1 MNVEGII
8 RENIRSLVAYTS
20 AREEFSGQDVT
31 LLDANENPNDTGYNR
46 YPDPFQRELKR
57 AVARVKR
64 VDAARLVLGNGSDEL
79 IDMLVR
85 VTCEPGRDNM
95 IVFSPSY
102 AMYEVCGHV
111 NGVETR
117 VLDLGDNLEP
127 RWDAIFDA
135 VDGQTRLLFFCSPNN
150 PTGNRWPL
158 ERLRE
163 VAGRF
168 GGWVVVDEAYMDF
181 VTGGEP
187 SGDCLSAAS
196 LQEEC
201 PRVVVLQTLSKAWG
215 MAGLRV
221 GICIADPALVAYLN
235 RVKPPYNISSPA
247 QRAAIEALADEETF
261 RRRVREIVGERERLR
276 RAFER
281 MPFFEVVYPSEAN
294 FLLTR
299 CAAYR
304 ELHGYLAENG
314 VIVRVRHVPPLLEDG
329 LRFTVG
335 TPGENDRLIQL
346 LEQWRRS

>member
-1 MNVEGII
+1 MNAEGII

-31 LLDANENPNDTGYNR
+31 LLDANENPYDTGYNR

-117 VLDLGDNLEP
+117 SLDLDANFEP
-127 RWDAIFDA
+127 RWDALPGAI
-135 VDGQTRLLFFCSPNN
+135 DGHTRLVFLCSPNN

-158 ERLRE
+158 ERVRE
-163 VAGRF
+163 LAGRF
-168 GGWVVVDEAYMDF
+168 DGWIVVDEAYMDF
-181 VTGGEP
+181 ATGGEP
-187 SGDCLSAAS
+187 SGDPLSAVS
-196 LQEEC
+196 LLEEY

-221 GICIADPALVAYLN
+221 GICIADPALVTYLN
-235 RVKPPYNISSPA
+235 RVKPPYNINSLT

-261 RRRVREIVGERERLR
+261 RRRVREIVRERERLY
-276 RAFER
+276 RAFAR
-281 MPFFEVVYPSEAN
+281 VPFFEAVYPSEAN

-304 ELHGYLAENG
+304 ELYDYLVANG
-314 VIVRVRHVPPLLEDG
+314 VIVRVRHVPPFLEDG

-346 LEQWRRS
+346 LEQWTRP